1 MCFETI
7 FVTTSGSRDKA
18 KPPARGTRS
27 WPRDAP
33 DMSSAV
39 LHAATGAPA
48 SRPRGAFGA
57 SRGPRVARRGCVAAR
72 ATSAGPSDW
81 DLDGAPDGVV
91 LRLAKRLERA
101 WRALPDVVD
110 APCAPD
116 LKSVDAIAEDG
127 DPTTAVRIENLVF
140 TNAAFRKMHLE
151 VAWGLGGLEV
161 MHVVVYPWA
170 SVAAPIYA
178 ADLVAFNGR
187 VTLCIADVCP
197 TERDSDSVAEEKMNR
212 GVPSV
217 LAARAETLRDAM
229 LTRAPAIE
237 PRGIPDWGVPIL
249 SQEACVC
256 VGPPKEDFPKQEQ
269 AEAFAEYAYGLFEA
283 YAAYVL
289 DIQKNADDADENASF
304 KNATM
309 TRLAAQTF
317 FCEKQL
323 ENDKTRKALE
333 RSMGAER
340 TDRYM
345 TQVLF
350 DVTERTPTR
359 PATK

>member
-170 SVAAPIYA
+170 SVPAPIYA

-289 DIQKNADDADENASF
+289 DIQKNADDADENA
-304 KNATM
+304 KEKVRAATVR
-309 TRLAAQTF
+309 TRRTLSRYT
-317 FCEKQL
+317 KQK
-323 ENDKTRKALE
+323 KTTRTRTT
-333 RSMGAER
+333 RSR
-340 TDRYM
+340 R
-345 TQVLF
+345 
-350 DVTERTPTR
+350 
-359 PATK
+359 

>member
-1 MCFETI
+1 
-7 FVTTSGSRDKA
+7 
-18 KPPARGTRS
+18 
-27 WPRDAP
+27 
-33 DMSSAV
+33 MSSAV

-101 WRALPDVVD
+101 WRALPDVAD

-197 TERDSDSVAEEKMNR
+197 TERADSIQESDADASTPKKNE
-212 GVPSV
+212 GVPRV
-217 LAARAETLRDAM
+217 LADAAKALKHAM
-229 LTRAPAIE
+229 LTNAPAIE
-237 PRGIPDWGVPIL
+237 PRGIPDWGTPIL
-249 SQEACVC
+249 SKEACVC
-256 VGPPKEDFPKQEQ
+256 VGPPVGDFPEQEQ
-269 AEAFAEYAYGLFEA
+269 AQAFAEYAYGLFQA
-283 YAAYVL
+283 YASYVNEICL
-289 DIQKNADDADENASF
+289 PPTNESEEKDIDKETKS
-304 KNATM
+304 
-309 TRLAAQTF
+309 RLAAQSF

-333 RSMGAER
+333 RSMGEER
-340 TDRYM
+340 TARYM
-345 TQVLF
+345 TTVLF

-359 PATK
+359 PATR

>member
-1 MCFETI
+1 
-7 FVTTSGSRDKA
+7 
-18 KPPARGTRS
+18 
-27 WPRDAP
+27 
-33 DMSSAV
+33 MSSAV

-101 WRALPDVVD
+101 WRALPDVAD

-197 TERDSDSVAEEKMNR
+197 TTQADSEASDHDASTPKKNE
-212 GVPSV
+212 GVPIV
-217 LAARAETLRDAM
+217 LADAAKALRRAM
-229 LTRAPAIE
+229 LTNAPAIE
-237 PRGIPDWGVPIL
+237 PRGIPDWGIPIL
-249 SQEACVC
+249 SKEACVC
-256 VGPPKEDFPKQEQ
+256 VGPPVGDFPKQEQ
-269 AEAFAEYAYGLFEA
+269 ARAFAEYAYGLFQA
-283 YAAYVL
+283 YASYVNEICL
-289 DIQKNADDADENASF
+289 PPTNESEEKAIDAETKS
-304 KNATM
+304 
-309 TRLAAQTF
+309 RLAAQTF

-333 RSMGAER
+333 RSMGEER
-340 TDRYM
+340 TARYM

-350 DVTERTPTR
+350 DVTEQTPTR
-359 PATK
+359 PATR

>member
-1 MCFETI
+1 
-7 FVTTSGSRDKA
+7 
-18 KPPARGTRS
+18 
-27 WPRDAP
+27 
-33 DMSSAV
+33 MSSAV

-101 WRALPDVVD
+101 WRALPDVAD

-197 TERDSDSVAEEKMNR
+197 TTQADSEASDHDASTPKKNE
-212 GVPSV
+212 GVPIV
-217 LAARAETLRDAM
+217 LADAAKALRRAM
-229 LTRAPAIE
+229 LTNAPAIE
-237 PRGIPDWGVPIL
+237 PRGIPDWGIPIL
-249 SQEACVC
+249 SKEACVC
-256 VGPPKEDFPKQEQ
+256 VGPPVGDFPKQEQ
-269 AEAFAEYAYGLFEA
+269 ARAFAEYAYGLFQA
-283 YAAYVL
+283 YASYVNEL
-289 DIQKNADDADENASF
+289 RLPPTNESEEKAMDAETKS
-304 KNATM
+304 
-309 TRLAAQTF
+309 RLAAQTF

-333 RSMGAER
+333 RSMGEER
-340 TDRYM
+340 TARYM

-350 DVTERTPTR
+350 DVTEQTPTR
-359 PATK
+359 PATR

>member
-1 MCFETI
+1 
-7 FVTTSGSRDKA
+7 
-18 KPPARGTRS
+18 
-27 WPRDAP
+27 
-33 DMSSAV
+33 MSSAV
-39 LHAATGAPA
+39 LRAATGASA
-48 SRPRGAFGA
+48 SRPSDALGA
-57 SRGPRVARRGCVAAR
+57 SRGPRVAWRGCVAAR
-72 ATSAGPSDW
+72 ASSAGPSDW
-81 DLDGAPDGVV
+81 DLAGAPDGVV

-101 WRALPDVVD
+101 WRELPDVAD

-197 TERDSDSVAEEKMNR
+197 TERNGDRDRDLPDADGESRAPRENR
-212 GVPSV
+212 GVPKP
-217 LAARAETLRDAM
+217 LAAAAASSRDAM
-229 LTRAPAIE
+229 LARAPAIE

-249 SQEACVC
+249 SREACVC
-256 VGPPKEDFPKQEQ
+256 VGPPKEDFPEQEQ
-269 AEAFAEYAYGLFEA
+269 AEAFAEYAFSLFEA
-283 YAAYVL
+283 YAAFATEAAGRAAES
-289 DIQKNADDADENASF
+289 DRARGEDERDATRA
-304 KNATM
+304 
-309 TRLAAQTF
+309 RLAAQTF

-350 DVTERTPTR
+350 DVTERTPTER
-359 PATK
+359 P

>member
-1 MCFETI
+1 
-7 FVTTSGSRDKA
+7 
-18 KPPARGTRS
+18 
-27 WPRDAP
+27 
-33 DMSSAV
+33 MSSAV

-101 WRALPDVVD
+101 WRALPDVAD

-161 MHVVVYPWA
+161 MHVVMYPWA
-170 SVAAPIYA
+170 SVSAPIYA

-197 TERDSDSVAEEKMNR
+197 TARNGDRDPPGADRASSEPSENR
-212 GVPSV
+212 VRIPKP
-217 LAARAETLRDAM
+217 LAAAAASLRGAM
-229 LTRAPAIE
+229 LARAPSIE

-256 VGPPKEDFPKQEQ
+256 VGPPKNDFPEQKQ
-269 AEAFAEYAYGLFEA
+269 AEAFAEYAFGLFEA
-283 YAAYVL
+283 YAAY
-289 DIQKNADDADENASF
+289 ATETARRSSETETDDERL
-304 KNATM
+304 ATRA
-309 TRLAAQTF
+309 RLAAQTF

-350 DVTERTPTR
+350 DVNERTPTEAVR
-359 PATK
+359 

>member
-1 MCFETI
+1 
-7 FVTTSGSRDKA
+7 
-18 KPPARGTRS
+18 
-27 WPRDAP
+27 
-33 DMSSAV
+33 MSSAV
-39 LHAATGAPA
+39 LRAATGASA
-48 SRPRGAFGA
+48 SRPSDALGA
-57 SRGPRVARRGCVAAR
+57 SRGPRVAWRGCVAAR
-72 ATSAGPSDW
+72 ASSAGPSDW
-81 DLDGAPDGVV
+81 DLAGAPDGVV

-101 WRALPDVVD
+101 WRELPDVAD

-127 DPTTAVRIENLVF
+127 DPTTAARIENLVF

-161 MHVVVYPWA
+161 MHVVMYPWA

-197 TERDSDSVAEEKMNR
+197 TARIPRDSPGADRVASEPNAPNANVYD
-212 GVPSV
+212 VPKP
-217 LAARAETLRDAM
+217 LAAAAASLRDAM
-229 LTRAPAIE
+229 LARAPSIE

-256 VGPPKEDFPKQEQ
+256 VGPPKDDFPEQKQ
-269 AEAFAEYAYGLFEA
+269 AEAFAEYAFGLFEA
-283 YAAYVL
+283 YAAYVTET
-289 DIQKNADDADENASF
+289 ARRSSETETDDERL
-304 KNATM
+304 ATRA
-309 TRLAAQTF
+309 RLAAQTF

-350 DVTERTPTR
+350 DVNERTPTE
-359 PATK
+359 ATEAVR

>member
-1 MCFETI
+1 
-7 FVTTSGSRDKA
+7 
-18 KPPARGTRS
+18 
-27 WPRDAP
+27 
-33 DMSSAV
+33 
-39 LHAATGAPA
+39 
-48 SRPRGAFGA
+48 
-57 SRGPRVARRGCVAAR
+57 
-72 ATSAGPSDW
+72 
-81 DLDGAPDGVV
+81 VV

-101 WRALPDVVD
+101 WRELPDVAD

-161 MHVVVYPWA
+161 MHVVMYPWA

-197 TERDSDSVAEEKMNR
+197 TARIPRDSPGADRVASEHLHANVHD
-212 GVPSV
+212 VPKP
-217 LAARAETLRDAM
+217 LAAAAASLRDAM
-229 LTRAPAIE
+229 LARAPSIE

-256 VGPPKEDFPKQEQ
+256 VGPPKDDFPEQKQ
-269 AEAFAEYAYGLFEA
+269 AEAFAEYAFGLFEA
-283 YAAYVL
+283 YAAYVSTETAKKRRG
-289 DIQKNADDADENASF
+289 DSSESETDDEREI
-304 KNATM
+304 ATRA
-309 TRLAAQTF
+309 RLAAQTF

-350 DVTERTPTR
+350 DVNERTPTEAVR
-359 PATK
+359 

>member
-1 MCFETI
+1 
-7 FVTTSGSRDKA
+7 
-18 KPPARGTRS
+18 
-27 WPRDAP
+27 
-33 DMSSAV
+33 MSSAV

-101 WRALPDVVD
+101 WRALPDVAD

-197 TERDSDSVAEEKMNR
+197 TTQADSEASDHDASTRSQKNE
-212 GVPSV
+212 GVPIV
-217 LAARAETLRDAM
+217 LADAAKALRRAM
-229 LTRAPAIE
+229 LTNAPAIE
-237 PRGIPDWGVPIL
+237 PRGIPDWGIPIL
-249 SQEACVC
+249 SKEACVC
-256 VGPPKEDFPKQEQ
+256 VGPPVGDFPKQEQ
-269 AEAFAEYAYGLFEA
+269 ARAFAEYAYGLFQA
-283 YAAYVL
+283 YASYVNEICL
-289 DIQKNADDADENASF
+289 PTNESEEKAIDAETKS
-304 KNATM
+304 
-309 TRLAAQTF
+309 RLAAQTF

-333 RSMGAER
+333 RSMGEER
-340 TDRYM
+340 TARYM

-350 DVTERTPTR
+350 DVTEQTPTR
-359 PATK
+359 PATR

>member
-1 MCFETI
+1 
-7 FVTTSGSRDKA
+7 
-18 KPPARGTRS
+18 
-27 WPRDAP
+27 
-33 DMSSAV
+33 MSSAV

-101 WRALPDVVD
+101 WRALPDVAD

-161 MHVVVYPWA
+161 MHVVMYPWA

-197 TERDSDSVAEEKMNR
+197 TARNGDPPGADRASSAPSENR
-212 GVPSV
+212 GVPKP
-217 LAARAETLRDAM
+217 LAAAAASLRDAM
-229 LTRAPAIE
+229 LARAPSIE

-256 VGPPKEDFPKQEQ
+256 VGPPKDDFPEQEQ
-269 AEAFAEYAYGLFEA
+269 AEAFAEYAFGLFDA
-283 YAAYVL
+283 YAAYATEAARRSSET
-289 DIQKNADDADENASF
+289 DASKTSADERL
-304 KNATM
+304 ATRA
-309 TRLAAQTF
+309 RLAAQTF

-333 RSMGAER
+333 RSMGEER
-340 TDRYM
+340 TARYM

-359 PATK
+359 PATR

>member
-1 MCFETI
+1 
-7 FVTTSGSRDKA
+7 
-18 KPPARGTRS
+18 
-27 WPRDAP
+27 
-33 DMSSAV
+33 MSSAV

-101 WRALPDVVD
+101 WRALPDVAD

-197 TERDSDSVAEEKMNR
+197 TTQADSEASDHDASTPKKNE
-212 GVPSV
+212 GVPIV
-217 LAARAETLRDAM
+217 LADAAKALRRAM
-229 LTRAPAIE
+229 LTNAPAIE
-237 PRGIPDWGVPIL
+237 PRDIPDWGIPIL
-249 SQEACVC
+249 SKEACVC
-256 VGPPKEDFPKQEQ
+256 VGPPVGDFPKQEQ
-269 AEAFAEYAYGLFEA
+269 ARAFAEYAYGLFQA
-283 YAAYVL
+283 YASYVNEICL
-289 DIQKNADDADENASF
+289 PPTNESEEKAIDAETKS
-304 KNATM
+304 
-309 TRLAAQTF
+309 RLAAQTF

-333 RSMGAER
+333 RSMGEER
-340 TDRYM
+340 TARYM

-350 DVTERTPTR
+350 DVTEQTPTR
-359 PATK
+359 PATR

>member
-1 MCFETI
+1 M
-7 FVTTSGSRDKA
+7 
-18 KPPARGTRS
+18 P
-27 WPRDAP
+27 
-33 DMSSAV
+33 SAV
-39 LHAATGAPA
+39 LHAATGAPV
-48 SRPRGAFGA
+48 RPRGALGA

-72 ATSAGPSDW
+72 ASSAGPSDW
-81 DLDGAPDGVV
+81 DLAGAPDGVV

-101 WRALPDVVD
+101 WRELPDVAD

-161 MHVVVYPWA
+161 MHVVMYPWA

-197 TERDSDSVAEEKMNR
+197 TERDLDLPDADREHKSSALPE
-212 GVPSV
+212 P
-217 LAARAETLRDAM
+217 LAAAAASFRDAM
-229 LTRAPAIE
+229 LARAPAIE
-237 PRGIPDWGVPIL
+237 PRGVPDWGVPIL
-249 SQEACVC
+249 SREACVC
-256 VGPPKEDFPKQEQ
+256 VGPPKEDFPEQEQ
-269 AEAFAEYAYGLFEA
+269 AEAFAEYAFSLFEA
-283 YAAYVL
+283 YAAFATEAAGRAAES
-289 DIQKNADDADENASF
+289 DRARGEDERDATRA
-304 KNATM
+304 
-309 TRLAAQTF
+309 RLAAQTF

-350 DVTERTPTR
+350 DVTERTPTER
-359 PATK
+359 P

>member
-1 MCFETI
+1 
-7 FVTTSGSRDKA
+7 
-18 KPPARGTRS
+18 
-27 WPRDAP
+27 
-33 DMSSAV
+33 MSSAV

-101 WRALPDVVD
+101 WRALPDVAD

-197 TERDSDSVAEEKMNR
+197 TERADSIQESDADASTEKKKNE
-212 GVPSV
+212 GIPEI
-217 LAARAETLRDAM
+217 LADAAKALKHAM
-229 LTRAPAIE
+229 LTSAPAIE
-237 PRGIPDWGVPIL
+237 PRGIPDWGTPIL
-249 SQEACVC
+249 SKEACVC
-256 VGPPKEDFPKQEQ
+256 VGPPVGDFPEQEQ
-269 AEAFAEYAYGLFEA
+269 AQAFAEYAYGLFQA
-283 YAAYVL
+283 YASYVTEICL
-289 DIQKNADDADENASF
+289 RTTNESEEKAIDKETKS
-304 KNATM
+304 
-309 TRLAAQTF
+309 RLAAQSF

-333 RSMGAER
+333 RSMGEER
-340 TDRYM
+340 TARYM

-359 PATK
+359 PATR

>member
-1 MCFETI
+1 
-7 FVTTSGSRDKA
+7 
-18 KPPARGTRS
+18 
-27 WPRDAP
+27 
-33 DMSSAV
+33 MSSAV
-39 LHAATGAPA
+39 LRAATGASA
-48 SRPRGAFGA
+48 SRPSDALGA
-57 SRGPRVARRGCVAAR
+57 SRGPRVAWRGCVAAR
-72 ATSAGPSDW
+72 ASSAGPSDW
-81 DLDGAPDGVV
+81 DLAGAPDGVV

-101 WRALPDVVD
+101 WRELPDVAD

-161 MHVVVYPWA
+161 MHVVMYPWA

-197 TERDSDSVAEEKMNR
+197 TARIPRDSPGADRVADRVASEHLHANANVYD
-212 GVPSV
+212 VPKP
-217 LAARAETLRDAM
+217 LAAAAASLRDAM
-229 LTRAPAIE
+229 LARAPSIE

-256 VGPPKEDFPKQEQ
+256 VGPPKDDFPEQKQ
-269 AEAFAEYAYGLFEA
+269 AEAFAEYAFGLFEA
-283 YAAYVL
+283 YAAYATETAKKRRG
-289 DIQKNADDADENASF
+289 DSSESETDDEREI
-304 KNATM
+304 ATRA
-309 TRLAAQTF
+309 RLAAQTF

-350 DVTERTPTR
+350 DVNERTPTEAVR
-359 PATK
+359 

>member
-1 MCFETI
+1 
-7 FVTTSGSRDKA
+7 
-18 KPPARGTRS
+18 
-27 WPRDAP
+27 
-33 DMSSAV
+33 MSSAV

-101 WRALPDVVD
+101 WRALPDVAD

-197 TERDSDSVAEEKMNR
+197 TTQADSEASDHDASTPKKNQ
-212 GVPSV
+212 GVPIV
-217 LAARAETLRDAM
+217 LADAAKALRRAM
-229 LTRAPAIE
+229 LTNAPAIE
-237 PRGIPDWGVPIL
+237 PRGIPDWGIPIL
-249 SQEACVC
+249 SKEACVC
-256 VGPPKEDFPKQEQ
+256 VGPPVGDFPKQEQ
-269 AEAFAEYAYGLFEA
+269 ARAFAEYAYGLFQA
-283 YAAYVL
+283 YASYVNEL
-289 DIQKNADDADENASF
+289 RLPPTNESEEKAIDAETKS
-304 KNATM
+304 
-309 TRLAAQTF
+309 RLAAQTF

-333 RSMGAER
+333 RSMGEER
-340 TDRYM
+340 TARYM

-350 DVTERTPTR
+350 DVTEQTPTR
-359 PATK
+359 PATR

>member
-1 MCFETI
+1 
-7 FVTTSGSRDKA
+7 
-18 KPPARGTRS
+18 
-27 WPRDAP
+27 
-33 DMSSAV
+33 MSSAV

-101 WRALPDVVD
+101 WRALPDVAD

-197 TERDSDSVAEEKMNR
+197 TARNGDPPGADRASSEPSENR
-212 GVPSV
+212 GVPKP
-217 LAARAETLRDAM
+217 LAAAAASLRDAM
-229 LTRAPAIE
+229 LARAPSIE

-256 VGPPKEDFPKQEQ
+256 VGPPKDDFPEQKQ
-269 AEAFAEYAYGLFEA
+269 AEAFAEYAFGLFEA
-283 YAAYVL
+283 YAAYVSTETAKKRRG
-289 DIQKNADDADENASF
+289 DSSESETDDEREI
-304 KNATM
+304 ATRA
-309 TRLAAQTF
+309 RLAAQTF

-350 DVTERTPTR
+350 DVNERTPTEAVR
-359 PATK
+359 

>member
-1 MCFETI
+1 
-7 FVTTSGSRDKA
+7 
-18 KPPARGTRS
+18 
-27 WPRDAP
+27 
-33 DMSSAV
+33 MSSAV

-101 WRALPDVVD
+101 WRALPDVAD

-197 TERDSDSVAEEKMNR
+197 TTQADSEASDSDASTPKKNE
-212 GVPSV
+212 GVPIV
-217 LAARAETLRDAM
+217 LADAAKALKHAM
-229 LTRAPAIE
+229 LTNAPAIE
-237 PRGIPDWGVPIL
+237 PRGIPDWGIPIL
-249 SQEACVC
+249 SKEACVC
-256 VGPPKEDFPKQEQ
+256 VGPPVGDFPKQEQ
-269 AEAFAEYAYGLFEA
+269 AQAFAEYAYGLFQA
-283 YAAYVL
+283 YASYVNEICL
-289 DIQKNADDADENASF
+289 PPTNESDEKAIDAETKS
-304 KNATM
+304 
-309 TRLAAQTF
+309 RLAAQTF

-333 RSMGAER
+333 RSMGEER
-340 TDRYM
+340 TARYM

-350 DVTERTPTR
+350 DVTEQTPTR
-359 PATK
+359 PATR

>member
-1 MCFETI
+1 
-7 FVTTSGSRDKA
+7 
-18 KPPARGTRS
+18 
-27 WPRDAP
+27 
-33 DMSSAV
+33 MSSAV

-101 WRALPDVVD
+101 WRALPDVAD

-197 TERDSDSVAEEKMNR
+197 TTQADSEASDSDASTPKKNE
-212 GVPSV
+212 GVPIV
-217 LAARAETLRDAM
+217 LADAAKALRRAM
-229 LTRAPAIE
+229 LTNAPAIE
-237 PRGIPDWGVPIL
+237 PRGIPDWGIPIL
-249 SQEACVC
+249 SKEACVC
-256 VGPPKEDFPKQEQ
+256 VGPPVGDFPKQEQ
-269 AEAFAEYAYGLFEA
+269 ARAFAEYAYGLFQA
-283 YAAYVL
+283 YASYVNE
-289 DIQKNADDADENASF
+289 ICTPPTNESEEKAIDAETKS
-304 KNATM
+304 
-309 TRLAAQTF
+309 RLAAQTF

-333 RSMGAER
+333 RSMGEER
-340 TDRYM
+340 TARYM

-350 DVTERTPTR
+350 DVTEQTPTR
-359 PATK
+359 PATR

>member
-1 MCFETI
+1 
-7 FVTTSGSRDKA
+7 
-18 KPPARGTRS
+18 
-27 WPRDAP
+27 
-33 DMSSAV
+33 MSSAV
-39 LHAATGAPA
+39 LRAATGASA
-48 SRPRGAFGA
+48 SRPSDALGA
-57 SRGPRVARRGCVAAR
+57 SRGPRVAWRGCVAAR
-72 ATSAGPSDW
+72 ASSAGPSDW
-81 DLDGAPDGVV
+81 DLAGAPDGVV

-101 WRALPDVVD
+101 WRELPDVAD

-161 MHVVVYPWA
+161 MHVVMYPWA

-197 TERDSDSVAEEKMNR
+197 TARNGDSPGADRVASEPNANIHD
-212 GVPSV
+212 VPKP
-217 LAARAETLRDAM
+217 LAAVAASLRDAM
-229 LTRAPAIE
+229 LARAPSIE

-256 VGPPKEDFPKQEQ
+256 VGPPKDDFPEQKQ
-269 AEAFAEYAYGLFEA
+269 AEAFAEYAFGLFEA
-283 YAAYVL
+283 YAAY
-289 DIQKNADDADENASF
+289 AAETARRSSETETDDERL
-304 KNATM
+304 ATRA
-309 TRLAAQTF
+309 RLAAQTF

-350 DVTERTPTR
+350 DVNERTPTEAVR
-359 PATK
+359 

>member
-1 MCFETI
+1 
-7 FVTTSGSRDKA
+7 
-18 KPPARGTRS
+18 
-27 WPRDAP
+27 
-33 DMSSAV
+33 MSSAV

-81 DLDGAPDGVV
+81 DLDGAPDGLV

-101 WRALPDVVD
+101 WRALPDVAD

-197 TERDSDSVAEEKMNR
+197 TTQADSEASDYDASTPKKNQ
-212 GVPSV
+212 GVPIV
-217 LAARAETLRDAM
+217 LADAAKALRHAM
-229 LTRAPAIE
+229 LTNAPAIE
-237 PRGIPDWGVPIL
+237 PRGIPDWGIPIL
-249 SQEACVC
+249 SKEACVC
-256 VGPPKEDFPKQEQ
+256 VGPPVGDFPKQEQ
-269 AEAFAEYAYGLFEA
+269 ARAFAEYAYGLFQA
-283 YAAYVL
+283 YASYVNEICL
-289 DIQKNADDADENASF
+289 PPTNESEEEAIDAETKS
-304 KNATM
+304 
-309 TRLAAQTF
+309 RLAAQTF

-333 RSMGAER
+333 RSMGEER
-340 TDRYM
+340 TARYM

-350 DVTERTPTR
+350 DVTEQTPTR
-359 PATK
+359 PATR